1 MNTVC
6 LAQRHIIYS
15 IVTCNMLS
23 QTESLSK
30 EQKAIFFFPAKAI
43 IRRRFACSQFSFEL
57 PKNEKTSHQI
67 YLFYLIRRN

>member
-6 LAQRHIIYS
+6 LAQRHLIYS
-15 IVTCNMLS
+15 IVICNVLS

-30 EQKAIFFFPAKAI
+30 EQKAIFFFQRKLLLDEDSHALN
-43 IRRRFACSQFSFEL
+43 SVSNYL
-57 PKNEKTSHQI
+57 EKTLHQI